1 MVMKIISCT
10 FYIRSRIL
18 LLVTTTT
25 TLARVAVDLISTP
38 TLASTTVVEQGFFIA
53 PRASRPL
60 INSFADQG
68 YCDFERYNERSCRVH
83 IIPYQTSPKSNRKRH
98 HQPKVW

>member
-25 TLARVAVDLISTP
+25 RVAVDLISTP
-38 TLASTTVVEQGFFIA
+38 TLV
-53 PRASRPL
+53 L
-60 INSFADQG
+60 L
-68 YCDFERYNERSCRVH
+68 
-83 IIPYQTSPKSNRKRH
+83 
-98 HQPKVW
+98 